1 MPTISKI
8 QTSALPTGSILQMKY
23 TQLDTP
29 FQISGIGGATE
40 IFVTGMSVVI
50 TPTIANSIIRL
61 ESVLF
66 QEYNQ
71 TSYTANTMFYF
82 TRNDTTKLYAPVAGS
97 RRSGVSAPNDQWAQ
111 SVDSDSTPDSMS
123 ATYFDSTHNSTS
135 ALTYKLVFTT
145 LYPQSGTAG
154 VLSVNRTGADTN
166 SNEYERGVSFISAT
180 EIAP

>member
-1 MPTISKI
+1 MTIVRHN
-8 QTSALPTGSILQMKY
+8 QRNQILQVKY

-29 FQISGIGGATE
+29 FQVTGIGGGTE

-50 TPTIANSIIRL
+50 TPTKANSIIRL

-71 TSYTANTMFYF
+71 ASYTANTMFYF
-82 TRNDTTKLYAPVAGS
+82 TRNDTTKLYAPVAGN
-97 RRSGVSAPNDQWAQ
+97 RRSGVAAPNDQWAQ
-111 SVDSDSTPDSMS
+111 TADTGSTPDSMS

-135 ALTYKLVFTT
+135 ALTYKLVFTS

-154 VLSVNRTGADTN
+154 TLSVNRTGADTN

>member
-1 MPTISKI
+1 MTIIKNTQRGSVI
-8 QTSALPTGSILQMKY
+8 QVKY

-29 FQISGIGGATE
+29 FQVTGIAGATE
-40 IFVTGMSVVI
+40 TFVTGMSVVI
-50 TPTIANSIIRL
+50 TPTKANSIIRL

-71 TSYTANTMFYF
+71 SSYTANTMFYF
-82 TRNDTTKLYAPVAGS
+82 TRNDSTKLYAPVAGN
-97 RRSGVSAPNDQWAQ
+97 RRSGVSAPNEQWGQ
-111 SVDSDSTPDSMS
+111 STDVGSTPDSMD

-135 ALTYKLVFTT
+135 ALTYKLVFTSY
-145 LYPQSGTAG
+145 YPTSGTG
-154 VLSVNRTGADTN
+154 TLSVNRTGADTN

>member
-1 MPTISKI
+1 MTIIRNTQRGAII
-8 QTSALPTGSILQMKY
+8 QVKY

-29 FQISGIGGATE
+29 FQVSGVAQDTE
-40 IFVTGMSVVI
+40 TFVTGMSVVI
-50 TPTIANSIIRL
+50 TPTRADSIIRL

-71 TSYTANTMFYF
+71 SSYTANAMFYF
-82 TRNDTTKLYAPVAGS
+82 TRNDTTKLYAPVAGN
-97 RRSGVSAPNDQWAQ
+97 RRSGVSAPNEQWGQ
-111 SVDSDSTPDSMS
+111 STDVGSTPDSMD

-145 LYPQSGTAG
+145 YYPASGTAG
-154 VLSVNRTGADTN
+154 VLSVNRTGDDSN
-166 SNEYERGVSFISAT
+166 NNEYERGVSFISAT

>member
-1 MPTISKI
+1 MTIIKNTQRGSVI
-8 QTSALPTGSILQMKY
+8 QVKY

-29 FQISGIGGATE
+29 FQVTGIGGATE
-40 IFVTGMSVVI
+40 TFVTGMSVVI
-50 TPTIANSIIRL
+50 TPTKANSIIRL

-71 TSYTANTMFYF
+71 SSYTANTMFYF
-82 TRNDTTKLYAPVAGS
+82 TRNDTTKLYAPVAGN
-97 RRSGVSAPNDQWAQ
+97 RRSGVAAPNDHWAQ
-111 SVDSDSTPDSMS
+111 SADVSSTPDSMN

-135 ALTYKLVFTT
+135 ALTYKLVFTSY
-145 LYPQSGTAG
+145 YPASGTAG

>member
-29 FQISGIGGATE
+29 FQVSGVAGNTE
-40 IFVTGMSVVI
+40 TFVTGMSVVI

-97 RRSGVSAPNDQWAQ
+97 RRSGVSAPNEQWGQ
-111 SVDSDSTPDSMS
+111 STDADSTPDSMS

-135 ALTYKLVFTT
+135 ALTYKFLKFA
-145 LYPQSGTAG
+145 LNSFKNNIIGTG
-154 VLSVNRTGADTN
+154 IGTFERESIVNG
-166 SNEYERGVSFISAT
+166 
-180 EIAP
+180 

>member
-8 QTSALPTGSILQMKY
+8 QNASLPSGSVLQVQY

-29 FQISGIGGATE
+29 FQVTGIGGGTE

-50 TPTIANSIIRL
+50 TPTRANSIIRL

-71 TSYTANTMFYF
+71 SSYTANSMFYF
-82 TRNDTTKLYAPVAGS
+82 TRNDSTKLYAPVAGS
-97 RRSGVSAPNDQWAQ
+97 RRSGVSAPNEQWGQ
-111 SVDSDSTPDSMS
+111 STDVGSTPDSMD

-135 ALTYKLVFTT
+135 ALTYKLVFTS

-180 EIAP
+180 EIAS

>member
-29 FQISGIGGATE
+29 FQVSGIAGDTE
-40 IFVTGMSVVI
+40 TFVTGMSVVI
-50 TPTIANSIIRL
+50 TPTLANSIIRL

-71 TSYTANTMFYF
+71 SSYTANTMFYF

-97 RRSGVSAPNDQWAQ
+97 RRSGVSAPNDQ
-111 SVDSDSTPDSMS
+111 
-123 ATYFDSTHNSTS
+123 
-135 ALTYKLVFTT
+135 
-145 LYPQSGTAG
+145 
-154 VLSVNRTGADTN
+154 LSL
-166 SNEYERGVSFISAT
+166 IH
-180 EIAP
+180 I